1 LKNPR
6 ILSFDQ
12 VVTKINQRS
21 RNCNKPGNLELGK
34 ENWQKRNGVLRNNGE
49 ESAPVKTMF
58 RFIWHGIISNDRRGI
73 LFIFL

>member
-1 LKNPR
+1 
-6 ILSFDQ
+6 
-12 VVTKINQRS
+12 
-21 RNCNKPGNLELGK
+21 LGK
-34 ENWQKRNGVLRNNGE
+34 ENWQKRNGVIVARNNGE